1 MIRTLQN
8 KDINEVARIWLDSN
22 IQAHDFIPSQ
32 YWRDQYEMVKEEIS
46 KVEVYVYEDNDKILG
61 FVGLNDDYLAGI
73 FICQDVQSKGIGK
86 QLIDFVKGIKEQ
98 INLSVYQKN
107 ERAIKFYQREGF
119 AIVSENID
127 CHTNEKEY
135 SMTWRQ

>member
-32 YWRDQYEMVKEEIS
+32 YWYDQYEMVKEEIS

-73 FICQDVQSKGIGK
+73 FICQDVQSIGIGK

>member
-8 KDINEVARIWLDSN
+8 KDINEVSRIWLNSN

-32 YWRDQYEMVKEEIS
+32 YWHDQYEMVKEEIS
-46 KVEVYVYEDNDKILG
+46 KVEVYVYEDNNKILG
-61 FVGLNDDYLAGI
+61 FVGLSENYLAGI
-73 FICQDVQSKGIGK
+73 FIRQDVQSKGIGK
-86 QLIDFVKGIKEQ
+86 TLMNFVKGIKEQ

-119 AIVSENID
+119 VIQSENID
-127 CHTNEKEY
+127 HYTNEKEY
-135 SMTWRQ
+135 SMTWKK

>member
-8 KDINEVARIWLDSN
+8 KDINEMARIWLDSN
-22 IQAHDFIPSQ
+22 IQAHDFISSQ
-32 YWRDQYEMVKEEIS
+32 YWHDQYEMVKEEIS
-46 KVEVYVYEDNDKILG
+46 KVEVYVYEDHDKILG

-73 FICQDVQSKGIGK
+73 FICQEVQSKGIGK

-107 ERAIKFYQREGF
+107 ERAIKFYQREDF

-127 CHTNEKEY
+127 HYTNEKEY

>member
-8 KDINEVARIWLDSN
+8 KDINEVVSIWLNSN

-32 YWRDQYEMVKEEIS
+32 YWHDQYEMVKEEIS
-46 KVEVYVYEDNDKILG
+46 KVEVYVCEDNDKILG

-73 FICQDVQSKGIGK
+73 FIRQDIQSKGIGK
-86 QLIDFVKGIKEQ
+86 TLMNFVKGIKEQ

-119 AIVSENID
+119 VIQSENID
-127 CHTNEKEY
+127 YYTNEKEY
-135 SMTWRQ
+135 RMIWKK